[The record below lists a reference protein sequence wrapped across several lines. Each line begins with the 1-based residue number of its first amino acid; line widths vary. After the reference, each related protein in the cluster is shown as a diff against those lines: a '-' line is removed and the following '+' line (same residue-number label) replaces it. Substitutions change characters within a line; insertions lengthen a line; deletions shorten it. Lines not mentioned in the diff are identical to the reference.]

1 MKRTPVIPAVLIALL
16 FLFSGCA
23 VDKSSGKVDKISEE
37 TIQRVSTKSKT
48 YQSINEYS
56 KEIAGQHLKTS
67 VLQISPKD
75 TLADLKLEISI
86 SEYLREK
93 MVDTEKPIY
102 FTFGDVLGSKKIG
115 QLLIESPPVIQIDL
129 SKGKGKENTYTL
141 SQQLKLKEKP
151 SEEEKKTL
159 LTPENY
165 ELQVLNEEKLA
176 VAVFIGL
183 ETPTIQK

>member
-1 MKRTPVIPAVLIALL
+1 MKRTPVIPVVLIASL

-23 VDKSSGKVDKISEE
+23 VDKSPRKIDKISEE
-37 TIQRVSTKSKT
+37 TIQKVSSKT

-67 VLQISPKD
+67 VLQISQKD

-115 QLLIESPPVIQIDL
+115 QLLVESPPVIQIDL
-129 SKGKGKENTYTL
+129 SKGKENTYTL

>member
-23 VDKSSGKVDKISEE
+23 VDKSSGKIDKTSEE
-37 TIQRVSTKSKT
+37 TIQKVSSKT

-67 VLQISPKD
+67 VLQISQKD

-102 FTFGDVLGSKKIG
+102 FTFGDVLGSKK
-115 QLLIESPPVIQIDL
+115 
-129 SKGKGKENTYTL
+129 
-141 SQQLKLKEKP
+141 
-151 SEEEKKTL
+151 
-159 LTPENY
+159 
-165 ELQVLNEEKLA
+165 
-176 VAVFIGL
+176 
-183 ETPTIQK
+183 

>member
-1 MKRTPVIPAVLIALL
+1 MKRTPVIPAVLIASL

-23 VDKSSGKVDKISEE
+23 VDKSPRKIDKISEE
-37 TIQRVSTKSKT
+37 TIQKVSSKT

-67 VLQISPKD
+67 VLQISQKD

-115 QLLIESPPVIQIDL
+115 QLLVESPPVIQIDL
-129 SKGKGKENTYTL
+129 SKGKEENTYTL

>member
-23 VDKSSGKVDKISEE
+23 VDKSSGKIDKTSEE
-37 TIQRVSTKSKT
+37 TIQKVSSKT

-67 VLQISPKD
+67 VLQISQKD

-129 SKGKGKENTYTL
+129 SKGKDNTYTL

>member
-1 MKRTPVIPAVLIALL
+1 M
-16 FLFSGCA
+16 
-23 VDKSSGKVDKISEE
+23 
-37 TIQRVSTKSKT
+37 
-48 YQSINEYS
+48 
-56 KEIAGQHLKTS
+56 
-67 VLQISPKD
+67 
-75 TLADLKLEISI
+75 
-86 SEYLREK
+86 
-93 MVDTEKPIY
+93 
-102 FTFGDVLGSKKIG
+102 
-115 QLLIESPPVIQIDL
+115 
-129 SKGKGKENTYTL
+129 SKGKDNTYTL

>member
-1 MKRTPVIPAVLIALL
+1 MKRTPVIPVVLIALL

-23 VDKSSGKVDKISEE
+23 VDKSSGKIDKISEE
-37 TIQRVSTKSKT
+37 TVQKVSNKT

-67 VLQISPKD
+67 VLQISQKD

-115 QLLIESPPVIQIDL
+115 QLLVESPPVIQIDL
-129 SKGKGKENTYTL
+129 SKGKENTYTL

>member
-37 TIQRVSTKSKT
+37 TIQRVSTESKT

-67 VLQISPKD
+67 VLQISQKD

-115 QLLIESPPVIQIDL
+115 QLLVESPPVIQIDL
-129 SKGKGKENTYTL
+129 SKGKDNTYTL

>member
-1 MKRTPVIPAVLIALL
+1 MKRTSVISTVFIALL

-23 VDKSSGKVDKISEE
+23 MDNSSKKIEKISEE
-37 TIQRVSTKSKT
+37 TIQKVPKESKT
-48 YQSINEYS
+48 YKSITEYS

-67 VLQISPKD
+67 VLQISQND
-75 TLADLKLEISI
+75 NSATLKLEISI
-86 SEYLREK
+86 SEDLREK

-115 QLLIESPPVIQIDL
+115 QLLVESPPVIQIDL
-129 SKGKGKENTYTL
+129 SKGKGKDNTYTL

-151 SEEEKKTL
+151 SEEVKKTL

-183 ETPTIQK
+183 ETPTIQ